1 MSRSKVTPEQRI
13 EAALAYLNGEGSY
26 KSIAEKYGVEKTRI
40 EVWVK
45 RYKEGGALAFKEQEH
60 NAVYSAELKLK
71 AVSDYLSGKGSIKT
85 IAAKYG
91 LRSPNTLERWI
102 KVYNS
107 GKDFDNRMSGGS
119 HMKKARKTT
128 FKERIAIVKECLE
141 NGSNYGET
149 AIKYN
154 VSYQQIYTWVRKFKQ
169 IGKAGLEDRRGK
181 RTQTQDA
188 RSEVEELKIKMAKLE
203 HELYMTKMERDLLKK
218 LEELE
223 RGDAY
228 RK

>member
-13 EAALAYLNGEGSY
+13 EAALAYINGEGSY
-26 KSIAEKYGVEKTRI
+26 KNIADRYGVEQTRI
-40 EVWVK
+40 KVWVS

-60 NAVYSAELKLK
+60 NNVYSANLKLN
-71 AVSDYLSGKGSIKT
+71 AVLDYLSGKGSIKI

-91 LRSPNTLERWI
+91 LRSPQTLERWI

-119 HMKKARKTT
+119 HMKETRKTT
-128 FKERIAIVKECLE
+128 YEERLTIAKDCLE
-141 NGSNYGET
+141 NDSNYGEI
-149 AIKYN
+149 AMKYN
-154 VSYQQIYTWVRKFKQ
+154 VSYQQVYTWVHKFKKL
-169 IGKAGLEDRRGK
+169 GEAGLEDRRGK

-203 HELYMTKMERDLLKK
+203 HELYITKMERDLLKK

-223 RGDAY
+223 RRDAY